1 MARTYRTRIK
11 KRKKQKTKR
20 RLIIFSFLVVCG
32 LIYLALPSG
41 MRDHQENQLQATEK
55 RHSLKQRK
63 SQHKMKQKRAKSSQK
78 MIMLNWI
85 NI

>member
-11 KRKKQKTKR
+11 KRKKKKTKR
-20 RLIIFSFLVVCG
+20 RLIILSFLLVCAV
-32 LIYLALPSG
+32 IYLALPSG

-55 RHSLKQRK
+55 KNSLKQRRR
-63 SQHKMKQKRAKSSQK
+63 QIKMKQKRTLSSQK